1 MTGPDGG
8 FTVTLRSLPDG
19 LADSLAAAVGDRA
32 RLPFRATLT
41 ADRGEAALTRTDPAV
56 AAIARYVL
64 GAALDPGEPGGRR
77 PARRCGVIRT
87 SAVATRTTLLLVRY
101 RYQLTLP
108 GRRGDIP
115 LIAEDARVLGFEG
128 DPASPAWLGDERA
141 SDLLSARPDESTAP
155 ELARSALRRVLAV
168 VDESGG
174 NGSYSLR
181 AEANRRGPG
190 YATQL
195 YEDHRRVRRSSS
207 DALRGLK
214 VTVAGDADILGI
226 YVYLPYT
233 PDAD

>member
-1 MTGPDGG
+1 
-8 FTVTLRSLPDG
+8 
-19 LADSLAAAVGDRA
+19 
-32 RLPFRATLT
+32 
-41 ADRGEAALTRTDPAV
+41 
-56 AAIARYVL
+56 VL

-108 GRRGDIP
+108 GRRGDVP

-128 DPASPAWLGDERA
+128 DPASPAWLDDERA
-141 SDLLSARPDESTAP
+141 SELLSARPDESTAP
-155 ELARSALRRVLAV
+155 ELARSALRRVLAALA
-168 VDESGG
+168 DNDG
-174 NGSYSLR
+174 NSLS
-181 AEANRRGPG
+181 AEANRRGPA

-214 VTVAGDADILGI
+214 VTVAGDPDILGI

>member
-1 MTGPDGG
+1 
-8 FTVTLRSLPDG
+8 
-19 LADSLAAAVGDRA
+19 
-32 RLPFRATLT
+32 
-41 ADRGEAALTRTDPAV
+41 
-56 AAIARYVL
+56 VL
-64 GAALDPGEPGGRR
+64 GAALDPGEPGARR

-168 VDESGG
+168 MDESGG

-181 AEANRRGPG
+181 AEASRRGPG